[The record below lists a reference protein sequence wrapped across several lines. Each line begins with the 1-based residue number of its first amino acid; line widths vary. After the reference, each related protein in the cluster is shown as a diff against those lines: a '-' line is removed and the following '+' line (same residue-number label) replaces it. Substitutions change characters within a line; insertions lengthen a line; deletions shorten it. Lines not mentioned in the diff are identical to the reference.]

1 MSKENKNSIIHYT
14 YNAQI
19 SRTLEYAIPEDVL
32 EEAIEEALKEGA
44 INARQ
49 EFFQEVL
56 IHSYIDLEK
65 YPSKTVKLLEDDIE
79 VISIKEK

>member
-1 MSKENKNSIIHYT
+1 MNKENEISNIHYT
-14 YNAQI
+14 YNAQT
-19 SRTLEYAIPEDVL
+19 SRTLEYSIPTEVV
-32 EEAIEEALKEGA
+32 EKAIEEALKEGA